1 MGAAAPEPWTPYLMG
16 WATLLVLLGVSVG
29 SAYLPIG
36 WWHPVVNFGVA
47 LTQTAILFIL
57 FMKLRGRPSLKW
69 VFAAAGFFWL
79 LFLFGLAAVDYFT
92 RSGIGHR

>member
-1 MGAAAPEPWTPYLMG
+1 MG
-16 WATLLVLLGVSVG
+16 WATLLILLGVSVL
-29 SAYLPIG
+29 SAYLDIG
-36 WWHPVVNFGVA
+36 WLHPVVNFGVA
-47 LTQTAILFIL
+47 FTQTAIVFIL

-92 RSGIGHR
+92 RSGLPHG